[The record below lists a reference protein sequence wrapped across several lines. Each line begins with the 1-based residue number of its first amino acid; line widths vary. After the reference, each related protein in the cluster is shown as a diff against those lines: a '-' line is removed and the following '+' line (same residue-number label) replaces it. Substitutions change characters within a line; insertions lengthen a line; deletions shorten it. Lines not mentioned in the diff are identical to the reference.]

1 MGNRISDIGK
11 IRNVSGEKRL
21 RVFDGKKPA
30 KLGTEKNPAVVSV
43 QTEAR
48 LKEVTSAFEE
58 KGWKYRIELEPDK
71 PEDIADLTR
80 LLNPL
85 KPKIAEKKVGRN
97 EPCPC
102 GSGKKYKNCCGQ

>member
-21 RVFDGKKPA
+21 RLLDGKKPA

-48 LKEVTSAFEE
+48 FKEVTSAFEE

-71 PEDIADLTR
+71 PEDIADLARSTTALR
-80 LLNPL
+80 
-85 KPKIAEKKVGRN
+85 PKTGGNKARGN
-97 EPCPC
+97 EPSP
-102 GSGKKYKNCCGQ
+102 